1 MIYIPK
7 KNEMMSNTYIP
18 PSIGVPGGG
27 GIGGGGLGAATIT
40 LQDKIPII
48 ILICLFGTRLMGVKV
63 KKKNLYQNNF
73 TYNLITKPFNDNL
86 LTYKKLRLILT

>member
-7 KNEMMSNTYIP
+7 KNEMISNIKVP

-27 GIGGGGLGAATIT
+27 GIGGGGFGAANIT

-48 ILICLFGTRLMGVKV
+48 ILIYLFGARLMGVKV
-63 KKKNLYQNNF
+63 KKKNLYQNNL
-73 TYNLITKPFNDNL
+73 TYNFATKPFNDNL
-86 LTYKKLRLILT
+86 LT

>member
-1 MIYIPK
+1 
-7 KNEMMSNTYIP
+7 MSKTYIP

-27 GIGGGGLGAATIT
+27 GIGGGGLGAAIIT

-73 TYNLITKPFNDNL
+73 TYNLTIKPFNDFFLN
-86 LTYKKLRLILT
+86 YKNHQLILK

>member
-1 MIYIPK
+1 
-7 KNEMMSNTYIP
+7 MSNTNVA

-27 GIGGGGLGAATIT
+27 GIGAGGLGAANIT

-48 ILICLFGTRLMGVKV
+48 ILIFLFGARLMGVKV

-73 TYNLITKPFNDNL
+73 TYNFAVKPFNDNL
-86 LTYKKLRLILT
+86 LT